1 MERERVQAEN
11 EGAELIRGKGPP
23 AQSKVHAPKKG
34 KAHLGRLRDLET
46 RGGGGRGPAEARS
59 TRTGIDNNVTS
70 ERHGAWIG
78 E

>member
-1 MERERVQAEN
+1 MERERAQAEN

-23 AQSKVHAPKKG
+23 AQSKDHAPKKG
-34 KAHLGRLRDLET
+34 KAHLGWLRDLET
-46 RGGGGRGPAEARS
+46 RGRGPAEARS